1 MDRGARVEFSI
12 GDTEGKYIED
22 HVVNGEVIELG
33 KNVDLIDVD
42 SLTLRGE
49 LLINLSI
56 RPEGLSLS
64 AGESRC
70 FPLIR
75 YSKVGVNDLRNI
87 KLSQTSFTSADHPDI
102 KSTYRLSLS
111 VDTSAHLV
119 SVCVTTD
126 IIVPMVMRVFLPKV
140 DGVSR
145 YRPEYGTHWVTMNN
159 GFSFGLTFST
169 SYPLRV
175 STNRVVGGVY
185 EGEIFGT
192 LNENGEYEYLLRN
205 IRQDVTISIG
215 PGYASRPLGFMDF
228 DIVGVA
234 VWSHTDMLYIRVP
247 GDDVASIY
255 SIAGHL
261 IRRLALSTGTTSL
274 PLSPSTQ

>member
-126 IIVPMVMRVFLPKV
+126 IIVPMVIRVFC
-140 DGVSR
+140 
-145 YRPEYGTHWVTMNN
+145 
-159 GFSFGLTFST
+159 
-169 SYPLRV
+169 
-175 STNRVVGGVY
+175 
-185 EGEIFGT
+185 
-192 LNENGEYEYLLRN
+192 
-205 IRQDVTISIG
+205 
-215 PGYASRPLGFMDF
+215 
-228 DIVGVA
+228 
-234 VWSHTDMLYIRVP
+234 
-247 GDDVASIY
+247 
-255 SIAGHL
+255 
-261 IRRLALSTGTTSL
+261 RRLME
-274 PLSPSTQ
+274 